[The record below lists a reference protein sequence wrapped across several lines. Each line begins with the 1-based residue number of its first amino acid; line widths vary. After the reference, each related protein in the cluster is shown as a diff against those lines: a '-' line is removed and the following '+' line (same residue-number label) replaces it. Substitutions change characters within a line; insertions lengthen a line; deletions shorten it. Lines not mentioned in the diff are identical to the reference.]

1 MKPTAI
7 HLVFENC
14 DWVEIPTMFVKQLC
28 INSVQGSSVW
38 YSDCNS
44 KEGHY
49 CESQYTSDL
58 LIRLD
63 YEKCLQEV
71 KTTRNGDSLDRLFKY
86 NDITYIGLSFE
97 DESLNK
103 SFGVVWSEDEYNNAY
118 QSSSFEDDENT
129 LVIKVKKDQL

>member
-1 MKPTAI
+1 MKPTTI

-14 DWVEIPTMFVKQLC
+14 DWVEIPAVFVKQLC
-28 INSVQGSSVW
+28 INSIQGSSVW

-71 KTTRNGDSLDRLFKY
+71 KTTRNGDSLERLF
-86 NDITYIGLSFE
+86 ITYIDLSFE

-103 SFGVVWSEDEYNNAY
+103 SFGVAWSEKDEYNNAY
-118 QSSSFEDDENT
+118 QSSSFEDGSI
-129 LVIKVKKDQL
+129 LAIKIKKI

>member
-7 HLVFENC
+7 HLMFENC
-14 DWVEIPTMFVKQLC
+14 DWVELPTVIVKQLC
-28 INSVQGSSVW
+28 INSIQRSSVW
-38 YSDCNS
+38 YSYCNS

-49 CESQYTSDL
+49 CESQYTTDL

-71 KTTRNGDSLDRLFKY
+71 KTTRIGDSLDRLFKY

-103 SFGVVWSEDEYNNAY
+103 SFGVVWSEKDEYNNAY
-118 QSSSFEDDENT
+118 QSSSFEEDENT
-129 LVIKVKKDQL
+129 LVIKVKKD

>member
-1 MKPTAI
+1 MKLTAI
-7 HLVFENC
+7 HIMFENC

-28 INSVQGSSVW
+28 INSIQSSSVW
-38 YSDCNS
+38 YLYCNS

-49 CESQYTSDL
+49 CESQYTTDL

-71 KTTRNGDSLDRLFKY
+71 KTTRIGDSLDRLFKY

-103 SFGVVWSEDEYNNAY
+103 SFGVVWSEKDEYNNAY
-118 QSSSFEDDENT
+118 QSSSFEDDESI
-129 LVIKVKKDQL
+129 LVIKVKKD

>member
-1 MKPTAI
+1 MKPTTI

-14 DWVEIPTMFVKQLC
+14 DWVEIPITFVEQLH
-28 INSVQGSSVW
+28 INSIQDSCVW
-38 YSDCNS
+38 YSNCNS

-49 CESQYTSDL
+49 RENQYTTDL

-71 KTTRNGDSLDRLFKY
+71 KTTRNGDSLNRLFKY
-86 NDITYIGLSFE
+86 NDITSVDLVFE

-103 SFGVVWSEDEYNNAY
+103 SFGVVWSEKDEYNNAY

-129 LVIKVKKDQL
+129 LVIKVKKD

>member
-1 MKPTAI
+1 MKPTTI

-14 DWVEIPTMFVKQLC
+14 DQVEIPAVFVKQLR
-28 INSVQGSSVW
+28 INSIQGSSVW
-38 YSDCNS
+38 YSVCNS

-71 KTTRNGDSLDRLFKY
+71 KTTRYGDYLERLFKY
-86 NDITYIGLSFE
+86 NDITYIDLSFE
-97 DESLNK
+97 DESLYVDK
-103 SFGVVWSEDEYNNAY
+103 SPNRITTTGIKAFSAKAEQN
-118 QSSSFEDDENT
+118 SKFEIQMT
-129 LVIKVKKDQL
+129 I

>member
-1 MKPTAI
+1 MKPTTI

-14 DWVEIPTMFVKQLC
+14 DWVEIPAVFVKQLC

-49 CESQYTSDL
+49 CENQYTTDL

-71 KTTRNGDSLDRLFKY
+71 KTTYNGDSLERLFKY
-86 NDITYIGLSFE
+86 NDITYIDLSFE

-103 SFGVVWSEDEYNNAY
+103 SFGVVWSEKDEYNNAY
-118 QSSSFEDDENT
+118 QSSSFEDDENI
-129 LVIKVKKDQL
+129 LVIKVKKD

>member
-1 MKPTAI
+1 MKPTTI

-14 DWVEIPTMFVKQLC
+14 DWVEIPAVFVKQLH
-28 INSVQGSSVW
+28 INSIQGSSVW

-49 CESQYTSDL
+49 CENQYTTDL

-63 YEKCLQEV
+63 YSKCVQEV
-71 KTTRNGDSLDRLFKY
+71 KTTYNGDSLDRLFKY
-86 NDITYIGLSFE
+86 NDISYIGLSFK

-103 SFGVVWSEDEYNNAY
+103 SFGVAWSGEDEYNNTY
-118 QSSSFEDDENT
+118 QSYSFEDDENT
-129 LVIKVKKDQL
+129 LVIKVKKN